1 MPRYKADVTLHIHG
15 SLTVEA
21 KDETEATNKIVDG
34 HYALSDFRDP
44 DGPFNYGQLYLVT
57 DEGEKP
63 VGDESDE

>member
-34 HYALSDFRDP
+34 LYALSDI
-44 DGPFNYGQLYLVT
+44 T
-57 DEGEKP
+57 IH
-63 VGDESDE
+63 SDEWEIDWIEEVNE

>member
-34 HYALSDFRDP
+34 HYALSDINIHD
-44 DGPFNYGQLYLVT
+44 
-57 DEGEKP
+57 DEWEIDWMEEVK
-63 VGDESDE
+63 E